1 MKQTKAVTA
10 IRQLEDSRR
19 AGYGDE
25 NVEIV
30 PTQWQRQTQEL
41 MSSCNCSVFSLM
53 ALS

>member
-1 MKQTKAVTA
+1 MKQIKAVTV
-10 IRQLEDSRR
+10 IRQQGGSRR
-19 AGYGDE
+19 AGYSNE

-30 PTQWQRQTQEL
+30 QTQWQRQTQEL